1 MSIILNLLLSAALS
15 AAPGDTVYVSDA
27 TPLIREEFR
36 PLAEMLSITPAFL
49 PTSGNSLEII
59 TDGLRYK
66 ELFTRDLEKASGS
79 VEIECLLFGDDNV
92 GHVVKEMLVEKVSE
106 GTHVR
111 YMHEPFGNFFDSA
124 FDDRPVLTGFYLQM
138 EKDGIDK
145 RDFYTPYKFL
155 CRTREL
161 NHRKISVVDG
171 GIAYAGGMNI
181 TDGSMGDWGDT
192 HIRVS
197 GPAAY
202 DLRAIFFQ
210 NWNNFKGAGD
220 EKVPMSVRRSSV
232 PAPERGVI
240 LQTVSDGP
248 DVPAPTC
255 MEAVIWALEH
265 ASSYVYFQTPYY
277 CPPQRVVKAMKRA
290 AERGVDVRIII
301 PGACDISLCDP
312 VNRSYYK
319 TLTESGVKV
328 YEREQFNHS
337 KVFVADDYLG
347 CIGSSNLDKLSMR
360 YLYEVNTFL
369 YDEGVAASMKA
380 NFLERAAESELITDE
395 HIRRWSVG
403 KKMLQGASRL
413 LTPVL

>member
-92 GHVVKEMLVEKVSE
+92 GHVVKEMLVEKVYE

-155 CRTREL
+155 CRIGLE
-161 NHRKISVVDG
+161 N
-171 GIAYAGGMNI
+171 
-181 TDGSMGDWGDT
+181 
-192 HIRVS
+192 
-197 GPAAY
+197 
-202 DLRAIFFQ
+202 
-210 NWNNFKGAGD
+210 
-220 EKVPMSVRRSSV
+220 SSV
-232 PAPERGVI
+232 IIRI
-240 LQTVSDGP
+240 
-248 DVPAPTC
+248 
-255 MEAVIWALEH
+255 ME
-265 ASSYVYFQTPYY
+265 
-277 CPPQRVVKAMKRA
+277 C
-290 AERGVDVRIII
+290 
-301 PGACDISLCDP
+301 
-312 VNRSYYK
+312 
-319 TLTESGVKV
+319 
-328 YEREQFNHS
+328 
-337 KVFVADDYLG
+337 
-347 CIGSSNLDKLSMR
+347 
-360 YLYEVNTFL
+360 
-369 YDEGVAASMKA
+369 
-380 NFLERAAESELITDE
+380 
-395 HIRRWSVG
+395 
-403 KKMLQGASRL
+403 
-413 LTPVL
+413 